1 MTVQSSDCE
10 KKFKADTLENEDC
23 LTKSFKQEQIGYE
36 LYNVVLDDVGLHMR
50 WPSRLSGSLDVVS
63 AANVSFSDTCIRVLL
78 EGVLRGFR
86 SSK

>member
-36 LYNVVLDDVGLHMR
+36 LYNVVLDDVGLHM
-50 WPSRLSGSLDVVS
+50 PGQADSVV
-63 AANVSFSDTCIRVLL
+63 V
-78 EGVLRGFR
+78 GVY
-86 SSK
+86 SKQC